1 MNKEIA
7 VGEISKKLIFVAN
20 NDKCNRE
27 IYVRKEKERNTN
39 LNYDNNCFVFTR
51 AITPFYFKDC
61 QNVSISNLK
70 VSFKNR
76 YYFQAEI
83 VNIVGDSVFLKPNT
97 DVRYELGSDG
107 ALKLIYGQESLEFS
121 KKTVFIQEFEKTPRV
136 AYKSPIK
143 ILPVSDGC
151 VFKEKGGVLEF
162 VFKDAQSFKIGNLL
176 CFFCFDRT
184 VDGFVFDNVK
194 NLTLKNVTIYSSPAM
209 GIICQN
215 CENVY
220 LENVRVVRDENSP
233 YAVTNLADATHFFAC
248 RGKLTMKNCTF
259 ENMND
264 DASNIHS
271 AYLTI
276 TRVDGKKIFAEYKHF
291 QQYGVNFFKKG
302 DVARSIL
309 PQDGA
314 FGSHAKVKSAQLTQ
328 NMHGLEIEFYRDAPF
343 KAGDLLE
350 NVTANPKVTIINCKT
365 GNNRPRGFL
374 IATNK
379 TALVR
384 NCEFYN
390 SECGV
395 GVFADTKFWYEA
407 GSLGKLTVD
416 GCQFRCNYGGE
427 SAAIIVEPTF
437 DKKGNEK
444 FNKKIVVKN
453 CTFDL
458 RFGER
463 SRIFNTAKIVFK
475 NNKEIKNEK

>member
-7 VGEISKKLIFVAN
+7 FGTISKEPIYVAN

-27 IYVRKEKERNTN
+27 IYVRKENERNIS
-39 LNYDNNCFVFTR
+39 LNYADNSLVFTR
-51 AITPFYFKDC
+51 AITPFYFKNC
-61 QNVSISNLK
+61 KNVSISNLFM
-70 VSFKNR
+70 SFKNR

-83 VNIVGDSVFLKPNT
+83 VNIVGDSVFLKPNAG
-97 DVRYELGSDG
+97 VKYELDLDG
-107 ALKLIYGQESLEFS
+107 GLKLIYDQERLSYS
-121 KKTVFIQEFEKTPRV
+121 GKTVFIQEFEKTPRV

-143 ILPVSDGC
+143 ILPSTEGC
-151 VFKEKGGVLEF
+151 RFKEKDGMLEF
-162 VFKDAQSFKIGNLL
+162 TYKQAQSFKIGNLL

-194 NLTLKNVTIYSSPAM
+194 NLTLKNITIYSSPAM

-215 CENVY
+215 CENVR
-220 LENVRVVRDENSP
+220 LENVRVVRDEKSP
-233 YAVTNLADATHFFAC
+233 YAVTTLADATHFFAC

-264 DASNIHS
+264 DATNIHS
-271 AYLTI
+271 AYLTV
-276 TRVDGKKIFAEYKHF
+276 TKVEGRNVWAEYKHF

-302 DVARSIL
+302 DRARTIS

-314 FGSHAKVKSAQLTQ
+314 FGAIEKVKSSRLTQ
-328 NMHGLEIEFYRDAPF
+328 NNQGLEIEFYHHVSF
-343 KAGDLLE
+343 KVGDLLE
-350 NVTANPKVTIINCKT
+350 NVTANPKVIVKNCKT

-379 TALVR
+379 TALVK

-407 GSLGKLTVD
+407 GALGKLTVD

-444 FNKKIVVKN
+444 FNKKIIVKN

-458 RFGER
+458 RYGER
-463 SRIFNTAKIVFK
+463 SRIFNTGKVIFK
-475 NNKEIKNEK
+475 KNKEYKDEK